1 MSWSDLERLVADAE
15 TSPALQQVLR
25 QCHSRQELL
34 RTARQL
40 GYRITKGDLMP
51 GWSPTTR
58 RKCKEGIKPSI
69 TEPQGF
75 CKDWCALASRR
86 LKPVPRARS
95 SHTARP
101 GATAC
106 NEVVTWLS

>member
-40 GYRITKGDLMP
+40 GYRLTRSDLQNA
-51 GWSPTTR
+51 WL
-58 RKCKEGIKPSI
+58 EHHNAA
-69 TEPQGF
+69 EPQEV
-75 CKDWCALASRR
+75 DQAS
-86 LKPVPRARS
+86 
-95 SHTARP
+95 
-101 GATAC
+101 
-106 NEVVTWLS
+106 NY